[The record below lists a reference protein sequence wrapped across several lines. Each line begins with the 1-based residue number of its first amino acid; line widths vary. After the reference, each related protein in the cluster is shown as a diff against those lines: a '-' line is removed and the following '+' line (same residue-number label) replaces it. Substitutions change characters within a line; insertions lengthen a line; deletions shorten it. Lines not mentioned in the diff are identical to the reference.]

1 MSFPSPAQSLIA
13 SGTDKPSASR
23 TARSHQSVWGTS
35 ASQSNVR
42 RGLTPLSTNI
52 SNSNSSVSPPRRP
65 AQPHSPAPSVSA
77 TSPLTSSFSAV
88 LTSSNRIP
96 TNRHNSSPAPS
107 HASFTSHQQ
116 AGSHQQQ
123 QQQQSQPISS
133 PKIRSLTPSST
144 SHLATSTTSGGGS
157 GGGGGGGGGGGVGA
171 GISRSAAFSPLL
183 TGNTINS
190 PTGFPSDKA
199 GATATSG
206 ANSGQSS
213 LSKISVAQV
222 FLLLDSINEKEGKE
236 KWETKAAQIHKVFLF

>member
-1 MSFPSPAQSLIA
+1 M
-13 SGTDKPSASR
+13 
-23 TARSHQSVWGTS
+23 
-35 ASQSNVR
+35 
-42 RGLTPLSTNI
+42 
-52 SNSNSSVSPPRRP
+52 
-65 AQPHSPAPSVSA
+65 
-77 TSPLTSSFSAV
+77 
-88 LTSSNRIP
+88 
-96 TNRHNSSPAPS
+96 
-107 HASFTSHQQ
+107 
-116 AGSHQQQ
+116 
-123 QQQQSQPISS
+123 
-133 PKIRSLTPSST
+133 
-144 SHLATSTTSGGGS
+144 
-157 GGGGGGGGGGGVGA
+157 GA